1 MKSIKVSLF
10 FLAIVLSMS
19 IASAGTPLI
28 GIMPHSQ
35 DVSAGS
41 TYTINITVDPNATAI
56 QGAQADLIF
65 DPNFVTVN
73 SLSNVGKIFEGHGT
87 FETVYSIDN
96 VNGVVSS
103 IGSAIIDGSNVTS
116 TGLLATVTLT
126 VDDSAT
132 GDSTLELVNTEVTAA
147 LEGGTPMLPI
157 VSNGTLI
164 GPRPSISIT
173 PPSDM
178 VSAGGIFTIN
188 ITVDPNATAIQG
200 AQADLIFD
208 PNFVTV
214 NSLSNV
220 GKIFE
225 GHGTFETVYSI
236 DNVNGVVSSI
246 GSAIIDGSNVTST
259 GLLATVTLTVDDS
272 ATGNFTLNLT
282 NTEVTADGGTALR
295 LPDIH
300 VNNGTFTIRL
310 DDEDPVI
317 NSVILNRTEV
327 TDGDPI
333 LVTVNA
339 TDNFGVTSVIVEGVS
354 LTPAGNN
361 IWEGI
366 IIAATGNDVVVN
378 VCAMDGADN
387 AGWNNS
393 TAYTARWIREDVY
406 PDGWITITDI
416 VRVGNH
422 MGETGE
428 PGWIPEDVYPD
439 GTTTITDIVRVG
451 NHMGETRLY

>member
-1 MKSIKVSLF
+1 M
-10 FLAIVLSMS
+10 
-19 IASAGTPLI
+19 
-28 GIMPHSQ
+28 
-35 DVSAGS
+35 
-41 TYTINITVDPNATAI
+41 
-56 QGAQADLIF
+56 
-65 DPNFVTVN
+65 
-73 SLSNVGKIFEGHGT
+73 
-87 FETVYSIDN
+87 
-96 VNGVVSS
+96 
-103 IGSAIIDGSNVTS
+103 
-116 TGLLATVTLT
+116 
-126 VDDSAT
+126 
-132 GDSTLELVNTEVTAA
+132 
-147 LEGGTPMLPI
+147 
-157 VSNGTLI
+157 
-164 GPRPSISIT
+164 
-173 PPSDM
+173 
-178 VSAGGIFTIN
+178 
-188 ITVDPNATAIQG
+188 
-200 AQADLIFD
+200 
-208 PNFVTV
+208 
-214 NSLSNV
+214 
-220 GKIFE
+220 
-225 GHGTFETVYSI
+225 
-236 DNVNGVVSSI
+236 
-246 GSAIIDGSNVTST
+246 
-259 GLLATVTLTVDDS
+259 
-272 ATGNFTLNLT
+272 
-282 NTEVTADGGTALR
+282 
-295 LPDIH
+295 
-300 VNNGTFTIRL
+300 
-310 DDEDPVI
+310 
-317 NSVILNRTEV
+317 